1 MATYLTPDSPLSTFE
16 NDSEGG
22 TLPTSRNR
30 MWRIAADTGGTF
42 TDCHGIAPDG
52 HEHRVKVLSTGCL
65 RATIREIIEPRTLVL
80 QGRRDVSAD
89 FFSGFIVRPVSAAQQ
104 EVRVQRSQERD
115 NDTMLELDVRDS
127 AALNLFHAGAAVE
140 LTTGE
145 AAPVLGA
152 RLLTSTAPGA
162 EFPPVHFRLATTRA
176 TNALLERKGSRVA
189 FFITA
194 GFGDLLLIGDQRRR
208 HLFALKHEPREV
220 HYDTVCEVHER
231 LGATGKAITTL
242 DVEAL
247 RAAAMP
253 CVQHGIT
260 TAAVSL
266 LHSDV
271 NPAHEQQVRDV
282 LLQCGFT
289 HVSLSSELAP
299 FIRILPRAQSAVVNA
314 YLTGPVSQFITDV
327 SSPLPQDGS
336 STLLMMTSAAGLEPA
351 SSIKPKDL
359 LLSGPAAGV
368 LGALHAAQR
377 LGFTRIIT
385 FDMGGTSTDVA
396 RLDGAAGYR
405 FTQTVGG
412 ITLLSPSVAIETV
425 AAGGGSICAWT
436 PQGLTVGPQSAGSDP
451 GPACYGKGG
460 PLTVTD
466 VNLLMGRFD
475 PARAPIPLSRES
487 AEVRLTELL
496 HTVNAEAHRGLSRE
510 ELLKQLLALA
520 TEHMADA
527 IRKISVLEGYRP
539 SDYALLAFGGAGPQ
553 HACDVAENLGITT
566 ILAPHHAGILS
577 AVGLQEALPER
588 FAEKQVLRLL
598 EEISPEVPTLLQE
611 LRASAETQ
619 LASVPSQAHLPHT
632 SSPHTTATFRQ
643 IAELRLKGQE
653 TPLQIEFEDPKTLH
667 RTFAQRYTHLFGY
680 TPPAGKPVELV
691 SLRVI
696 ARAATNED
704 LPPLD
709 RKTTSEVN
717 GPQLVQDAF
726 STLVISH
733 GWSGTDHPGAGW
745 ILRKATTSGA
755 GAPSGDEKS
764 IPPDLM
770 RHRFT
775 SIVED
780 MGALL
785 RRTALST
792 NIRERLDFSC
802 ALLDAEGRLVVSA
815 PHIPVHLGALGVC
828 VREVMKVCELREG
841 DTIITNHPAFG
852 GSHLPDVTLITPVH
866 DDEHRLLGIVAN
878 RAHHAEIGGKSP
890 GSMPANATSLVEE
903 GVVIPPMILRRDG
916 VVNLDSMR
924 ALLTQAPY
932 PTRGIED
939 NLADLQAQLA
949 ANLLGTDRLREL
961 ARVADTNEA
970 MHWLLRES
978 RLLMRRFLDSI
989 PEGSAEESL
998 DDGHLI
1004 RVALRKKSERLQ
1016 LDFTGTSGQHPANLN
1031 ATPAILRSTVLY
1043 VLRLALQEDLPLNEG
1058 LLEDVDTILPEGSFL
1073 SPIFTDDPAQCPAVV
1088 GGNTEV
1094 SQRVVDTLLKAL
1106 KLQAS
1111 SQGTMNNFLFGNARF
1126 GYYETLCGGTGAGP
1140 GFHGSDA
1147 MHSHMT
1153 NTAITD
1159 PEIIERR
1166 YPVRLRQFA
1175 IRRESGGKG
1184 EWNGGNGILREVE
1197 FLEPLTI
1204 SLLTQH
1210 RKVAPYGV
1218 DGGGAGVC
1226 GKQTLVHAE
1235 GTEEELP
1242 SSVTRDV
1249 HAGDRLRIETPGG
1262 GAWGGV
1268 AH

>member
-1 MATYLTPDSPLSTFE
+1 MEVKHSRELTGSEVGTVLEFE
-16 NDSEGG
+16 EGIDA
-22 TLPTSRNR
+22 L
-30 MWRIAADTGGTF
+30 AAF
-42 TDCHGIAPDG
+42 P
-52 HEHRVKVLSTGCL
+52 
-65 RATIREIIEPRTLVL
+65 
-80 QGRRDVSAD
+80 
-89 FFSGFIVRPVSAAQQ
+89 
-104 EVRVQRSQERD
+104 
-115 NDTMLELDVRDS
+115 
-127 AALNLFHAGAAVE
+127 AGSAVE

-152 RLLTSTAPGA
+152 RLLTGTAPGA
-162 EFPPVHFRLATTRA
+162 AFPPVHFRLATTRA

-189 FFITA
+189 FFITE

-220 HYDTVCEVHER
+220 HYDTVCEVKER
-231 LGATGKAITTL
+231 LDAKGDLVREL
-242 DVEAL
+242 DTEGLKKTAE
-247 RAAAMP
+247 R
-253 CVQHGIT
+253 CVADGIT
-260 TAAVSL
+260 AAAVSL

-271 NPAHEQQVRDV
+271 NSAHEQQVREV
-282 LLQCGFT
+282 LLAAGFT

-299 FIRILPRAQSAVVNA
+299 FIRILPRAQSAVANA
-314 YLTGPVSQFITDV
+314 YLTGPVSQFISDV
-327 SSPLPQDGS
+327 SAPLPRDGS
-336 STLLMMTSAAGLEPA
+336 STLLMMTSAAGLEPE

-377 LGFTRIIT
+377 LGCQRIIT

-425 AAGGGSICAWT
+425 AAGGGSICAWS
-436 PQGLTVGPQSAGSDP
+436 PQGLAVGPQSAGSDP
-451 GPACYGKGG
+451 GPACYGRGG

-466 VNLLMGRFD
+466 VNLLLGRFD
-475 PARAPIPLSRES
+475 PARAPIPLNRAA
-487 AEVRLTELL
+487 AEDRLAELL
-496 HTVNAEAHRGLSRE
+496 NTVNAEAQRGLTRDD
-510 ELLKQLLALA
+510 LLHQLLALA
-520 TEHMADA
+520 TERMADA
-527 IRKISVLEGYRP
+527 IRKISVLEGYHP

-553 HACDVAENLGITT
+553 HACDVAESLGITT

-598 EEISPEVPTLLQE
+598 DDVAADVPQW
-611 LRASAETQ
+611 LRDLRRDAEAQ
-619 LASVPSQAHLPHT
+619 LASVAAQAHVDGST
-632 SSPHTTATFRQ
+632 SQPAFRQ
-643 IAELRLKGQE
+643 IAELRLRGQE
-653 TPLQIEFEDPKTLH
+653 TPLQIEFADATTLGSA
-667 RTFAQRYTHLFGY
+667 FAQRYTHLFGY
-680 TPPAGKPVELV
+680 APPSGKPVELV

-696 ARAATNED
+696 ARSAGADPHTEPTMAQAA
-704 LPPLD
+704 
-709 RKTTSEVN
+709 EVQ
-717 GPQLVQDAF
+717 GPHLVQDAF
-726 STLVISH
+726 STLVIDA
-733 GWSGTDHPGAGW
+733 GWRGTDHPGVGW
-745 ILRKATTSGA
+745 ILRKSAAATASATG
-755 GAPSGDEKS
+755 EKS

-828 VREVMKVCELREG
+828 VREVMRACAMHEG
-841 DTIITNHPAFG
+841 DTVITNHPAFG

-866 DDEHRLLGIVAN
+866 DDAHRLLGFVAN
-878 RAHHAEIGGKSP
+878 RAHHAEIGGRSP

-903 GVVIPPMILRRDG
+903 GVVIPPLLLRGNGDVR
-916 VVNLDSMR
+916 LEEMR
-924 ALLTQAPY
+924 TLLLGAPH
-932 PTRGIED
+932 PTRGAED

-949 ANLLGTDRLREL
+949 SNLLGAERLREL
-961 ARVADTNEA
+961 ARVTDTSAA
-970 MHWLLRES
+970 MTWLLSES
-978 RLLMRRFLDSI
+978 RLLMRRYLDSI

-998 DDGHLI
+998 DDGRLI
-1004 RVALRKKSERLQ
+1004 RVHLRRKGDRLEI
-1016 LDFTGTSGQHPANLN
+1016 DFAGTSAQHPANLN
-1031 ATPAILRSTVLY
+1031 ATPAILRSAVLY

-1058 LLEDVDTILPEGSFL
+1058 LIEDVDILLPEGSLL
-1073 SPIFTDDPAQCPAVV
+1073 SPIFTEDAAKCPAVV

-1094 SQRVVDTLLKAL
+1094 SQRVVDTLLKAFG
-1106 KLQAS
+1106 LQAC

-1140 GFHGSDA
+1140 GYHGSDA

-1175 IRRESGGKG
+1175 IRRNSGGTGK
-1184 EWNGGNGILREVE
+1184 WNGGDGVVREVE
-1197 FLEPLTI
+1197 FLEPLTL

-1210 RKVAPYGV
+1210 RKVAQYGV
-1218 DGGGAGVC
+1218 DGGEPGQRGR
-1226 GKQTLVHAE
+1226 QTLVHPD
-1235 GTEEELP
+1235 GTSEVLP

-1249 HAGDRLRIETPGG
+1249 APGDRVRIETPGG
-1262 GAWGGV
+1262 GGFASRP
-1268 AH
+1268 AAD

>member
-1 MATYLTPDSPLSTFE
+1 
-16 NDSEGG
+16 
-22 TLPTSRNR
+22 

-42 TDCHGIAPDG
+42 TDCHGLAPDG
-52 HEHRVKVLSTGCL
+52 IEHRVKVLSTGCL
-65 RATIREIIEPRTLVL
+65 RATVCEVIAPHTLVL
-80 QGRRDVSAD
+80 QGGWNVPAD
-89 FFSGFIVRPVSAAQQ
+89 FFRGFVVRPVSASKKTGPDSNANA
-104 EVRVQRSQERD
+104 EVRIVRSQEHGNETLLD
-115 NDTMLELDVRDS
+115 LEVIDASALDLFT
-127 AALNLFHAGAAVE
+127 AGTALE

-152 RLLTSTAPGA
+152 RLLTRTARGA
-162 EFPPVHFRLATTRA
+162 DFPPVHFRLATTRA

-189 FFITA
+189 FFITE

-208 HLFALKHEPREV
+208 HLFALQHGPREV
-220 HYDTVCEVHER
+220 HYDTVCEVKER
-231 LGATGKAITTL
+231 LDATGRPIAAV
-242 DVEAL
+242 DAEAL
-247 RAAAMP
+247 RLAATQ
-253 CVQHGIT
+253 CVQRGIT

-271 NPAHEQQVRDV
+271 NPAHEQQVRDL

-299 FIRILPRAQSAVVNA
+299 FIRILPRAQSAVANA

-327 SSPLPQDGS
+327 SAPLPQDGS

-377 LGFTRIIT
+377 LGYRRIIT

-436 PQGLTVGPQSAGSDP
+436 PQGLAVGPQSAGSDP

-475 PARAPIPLSRES
+475 PARAPIPLSRE
-487 AEVRLTELL
+487 AADARLAELL
-496 HTVNAEAHRGLSRE
+496 HTVNAEAQRGLTRD
-510 ELLKQLLALA
+510 ELLQQLLALA

-588 FAEKQVLRLL
+588 FAEKQVLRRLDD
-598 EEISPEVPTLLQE
+598 ISPEVPALLHE
-611 LRASAETQ
+611 LKASAEAQ
-619 LASVPSQAHLPHT
+619 LASVTSQAHLQQGSLPT
-632 SSPHTTATFRQ
+632 NSTIFRQ

-653 TPLQIEFEDPKTLH
+653 TPLQIEFEDPGTLH
-667 RTFAQRYTHLFGY
+667 HAFAQRYTHLFGY
-680 TPPAGKPVELV
+680 APPSGKPVELV

-696 ARAATNED
+696 ARSASADEAAHLNQ
-704 LPPLD
+704 
-709 RKTTSEVN
+709 KTVPEIE
-717 GPQLVQDAF
+717 GPQLIQDAF
-726 STLVISH
+726 STLVISS
-733 GWSGTDHPGAGW
+733 GWRGTDHPGAGW
-745 ILRKATTSGA
+745 ILRKTTASTA
-755 GAPSGDEKS
+755 SAPGTDEKS

-828 VREVMKVCELREG
+828 VREVMKAIELREG

-866 DDEHRLLGIVAN
+866 DDTHRLLGFVAN

-916 VVNLDSMR
+916 VVHLDAMR

-932 PTRGIED
+932 PTRGVED

-949 ANLLGTDRLREL
+949 ANLLGADRLREL
-961 ARVADTNEA
+961 ARAADTTQA

-978 RLLMRRFLDSI
+978 RLLMRRFLGSI

-1004 RVALRKKSERLQ
+1004 RVALRKKDGRLQ
-1016 LDFTGTSGQHPANLN
+1016 LDFTGTSPQHPANLN
-1031 ATPAILRSTVLY
+1031 ATPAILRSAVLY

-1058 LLEDVDTILPEGSFL
+1058 LLEDVDIFLPEGSFL
-1073 SPIFTDDPAQCPAVV
+1073 SPIFSDDPAQCPAVV

-1106 KLQAS
+1106 KLQAC

-1126 GYYETLCGGTGAGP
+1126 GYYETLCGGTGAGS

-1175 IRRESGGKG
+1175 LRRESGGKG
-1184 EWNGGNGILREVE
+1184 AWHGGNGILREVE

-1210 RKVAPYGV
+1210 RKAAPYGV

-1226 GKQTLVHAE
+1226 GKQTLVHVD
-1235 GTEEELP
+1235 GNEEVLP

-1249 HAGDRLRIETPGG
+1249 HPGDCVRIETPGG
-1262 GAWGGV
+1262 GSWGCP
-1268 AH
+1268 